1 MQVVIE
7 LPYILVQTVTYG
19 VIVYSM
25 IGFEWTVAKFFWYLF
40 FMYCTFLY
48 FTYYGMMTVAVTPNH
63 SIAAIVAS
71 TFYALW
77 NLFSGF
83 IIPKT
88 VSSNRFNSNSTIE
101 ITTQKVS

>member
-19 VIVYSM
+19 AIAYTM
-25 IGFEWTVAKFFWYLF
+25 IGFEWKVAKFFWYLF
-40 FMYCTFLY
+40 FMYCTLVY
-48 FTYYGMMTVAVTPNH
+48 YTYYEMMTVAVTPNLNIA
-63 SIAAIVAS
+63 SIIAS
-71 TFYALW
+71 SFYSIW

-88 VSSNRFNSNSTIE
+88 VSFLIDSLQIP
-101 ITTQKVS
+101 